1 MLQNITKYCCTG
13 AVVAGVVLVT
23 QYYKSDPPIV
33 SNNNIWLSASLRFP
47 RLAPAHPRYFNDFAP
62 AWKVF

>member
-1 MLQNITKYCCTG
+1 M
-13 AVVAGVVLVT
+13 LVT

-47 RLAPAHPRYFNDFAP
+47 RLRPYILAILMILRQRGKYSNARQQCPDGGH
-62 AWKVF
+62 

>member
-1 MLQNITKYCCTG
+1 M
-13 AVVAGVVLVT
+13 LVT

-47 RLAPAHPRYFNDFAP
+47 RRRLAPAHPRYFNDFAP

>member
-1 MLQNITKYCCTG
+1 MLQNITKYFCTA

-47 RLAPAHPRYFNDFAP
+47 RTASAHPRYFNDFAP

>member
-1 MLQNITKYCCTG
+1 M
-13 AVVAGVVLVT
+13 LVT

-47 RLAPAHPRYFNDFAP
+47 RPYILAILMIFRQRGKYSNARQQCPVVAHY
-62 AWKVF
+62 